1 MQRMDFKNLYSL
13 LNKLGENKT
22 KIYFHSAK
30 VQLNLL
36 LVFAI
41 LFCSNNK
48 VMVIIWFVLLFK
60 QPYQEYI
67 HLIKINVYCS

>member
-48 VMVIIWFVLLFK
+48 VMVII
-60 QPYQEYI
+60 
-67 HLIKINVYCS
+67 